1 MVLARSDKLPVK
13 HAGVIFSER
22 ILKRHEI
29 SLTDAAK
36 HLHMS
41 RKQLSLFVNGKSDV
55 SIDLAKKLEISTG
68 VSAVFWLNI
77 QKYYDLYVARND
89 LVKADPLYIFS

>member
-1 MVLARSDKLPVK
+1 MALARSNELPVK

-41 RKQLSLFVNGKSDV
+41 RKELSLFVNGKSAV
-55 SIDLAKKLEISTG
+55 SINLAKKLECSTG
-68 VSAVFWLNI
+68 VSAGFWLNV
-77 QKYYDLYVARND
+77 QKQYDLYTARND
-89 LVKADPLYIFS
+89 LVKADPFYIFS